1 MAADAQ
7 NSPKPLV
14 YVSYAWGDETDAGK
28 EQELIVDELCEALE
42 KYDGIIVGRDKRR
55 QQIGDSIKDF
65 AADIARADIII
76 AVVNKKYLRSYEC
89 MVVELHDTFRRSNYT
104 REEFSKRVFLLLLED
119 AKHDITVSQEL
130 IAHWCGCSQELDS
143 KLQQIDPSKTK
154 SLHEWTTLANIK
166 DMKSRMIDMLSAL
179 TDSVMPLGY
188 DQITLNDFQVLR
200 GLIRTRLKEWRQ
212 WRDEPSGFM
221 PEMLDNLLDET
232 KPQGMRSNN
241 PAFECSETGTTRNWQ
256 YSTTAQPER
265 NQLFISYSHED
276 REWVDRLKKMISPL
290 VRSEAMRL
298 WEDSQIPAGAKWKV
312 EIEKALASAKV
323 ALLLVSDDFLAS
335 EFVINKELPP
345 LLRAAEAEGLCIL
358 WVCLGPCHYEATPI
372 HEYQAV
378 LPPGEPLEGMVL
390 VQQKAALKTIAGAI
404 RDKLC
409 SEVAQMHEPLGVQIG
424 TSTSTPSMQT
434 GHPQESPLPVLG
446 FANDLAKQFD
456 NWMVN
461 YHHPNRSDRMHL
473 LEWLVA
479 DRGADLIGD
488 DYALFEKLAAA
499 LSMMGYD
506 TKLAPPKQ
514 AFLSKIREHEEKYLK

>member
-7 NSPKPLV
+7 NTPRPLV

-42 KYDGIIVGRDKRR
+42 KYDGFIVGRDKRR
-55 QQIGDSIKDF
+55 QQIGDSLEDF

-76 AVVNKKYLRSYEC
+76 AVVNKKYLRSYDC
-89 MVVELHDTFRRSNYT
+89 MVEELHYTFRRSNYG
-104 REEFSKRVFLLLLED
+104 REEFRRRVCLLLLDD
-119 AKHDITVSQEL
+119 AIPDISISNDLRSYWNEL
-130 IAHWCGCSQELDS
+130 YDEVHS
-143 KLQQIDPSKTK
+143 KLKDLDPGKTNSPHAWNVLSDILEFK
-154 SLHEWTTLANIK
+154 G
-166 DMKSRMIDMLSAL
+166 RMRDMLSAL

-188 DQITLNDFQVLR
+188 DQITLNDFQELR

-212 WRDEPSGFM
+212 WREEPSGFM

-232 KPQGMRSNN
+232 NPKVMRSNN
-241 PAFECSETGTTRNWQ
+241 PALECNETGTTRNWQ

-298 WEDSQIPAGAKWKV
+298 WDDSQIPAGAKWKV

-404 RDKLC
+404 RDKIC
-409 SEVAQMHEPLGVQIG
+409 SEVALIQEPLGVQIG
-424 TSTSTPSMQT
+424 TSTSTP
-434 GHPQESPLPVLG
+434 
-446 FANDLAKQFD
+446 
-456 NWMVN
+456 
-461 YHHPNRSDRMHL
+461 
-473 LEWLVA
+473 
-479 DRGADLIGD
+479 
-488 DYALFEKLAAA
+488 
-499 LSMMGYD
+499 
-506 TKLAPPKQ
+506 
-514 AFLSKIREHEEKYLK
+514 